1 MNYLITGG
9 AGFIGFSLAN
19 ILSNNPSNKI
29 VIFDNLSK
37 QSLDNDFKKIIKRK
51 NIKFIKG
58 DLKNISKTI
67 KSKSFDYIYHFA
79 AILGV
84 IKVIQNPYTTLIENI
99 ISTKDVIEF
108 AKKQKSLKKI
118 CFTSTSEVYAST
130 LESGLT
136 KYPTPEKVDF
146 LIKGDFN
153 ERSSYALS
161 KIVGEY
167 LFNYSNLKFVIFRP
181 HNIFGERM
189 GFAHVIP
196 QLIKKFLNKKK
207 SFIFVDNPQHKRSFC
222 YIDYAIQLILKIS
235 HNKKTSRQVY
245 NVGAQNK
252 EMSISELAKHIK
264 KILNSNKKIIF
275 TKAINKNYSPKK
287 RKPQMHKSKF
297 FINHA
302 HNFEQGLFNTV
313 KWYRNYYLN

>member
-9 AGFIGFSLAN
+9 AGFIGFNLASV
-19 ILSNNPSNKI
+19 LSDDTRNKI

-37 QSLDNDFKKIIKRK
+37 QSLDDDFKKILKRK

-67 KSKSFDYIYHFA
+67 KSKNFDYIYHLA

-84 IKVIQNPYTTLIENI
+84 QKVIQKPYSTLIENI
-99 ISTKDVIEF
+99 ISTKEVIEY

-118 CFTSTSEVYAST
+118 CFTSTSEVYAKT
-130 LESGLT
+130 LELGLT

-167 LFNYSNLKFVIFRP
+167 LFNYSGLKFVIFRP
-181 HNIFGERM
+181 HNIFGARM

-196 QLIKKFLNKKK
+196 QLVKKFLDKKK
-207 SFIFVDNPQHKRSFC
+207 NFISVDNPNHKRTFC
-222 YIDYAIQLILKIS
+222 YIDYAIELIIKIS
-235 HNKKTSRQVY
+235 HNKNTSRQIY
-245 NVGAQNK
+245 NIGAPRK
-252 EMSISELAKHIK
+252 VIAISELAKQIK
-264 KILNSNKKIIF
+264 NILKSNKKITF
-275 TKAINKNYSPKK
+275 TKVINKDHSPKK
-287 RKPQMHKSKF
+287 RKPDMNKSKF
-297 FINHA
+297 FLNRT
-302 HNFEQGLFNTV
+302 HNLKQGLFSTV
-313 KWYRNYYLN
+313 KWYENYYLN

>member
-1 MNYLITGG
+1 ML
-9 AGFIGFSLAN
+9 FE
-19 ILSNNPSNKI
+19 
-29 VIFDNLSK
+29 
-37 QSLDNDFKKIIKRK
+37 
-51 NIKFIKG
+51 
-58 DLKNISKTI
+58 LKNEVPNLFCVLGAEVKGKPSISVIINDELVKTKNLQI
-67 KSKSFDYIYHFA
+67 DFEINLFLSQNHSF
-79 AILGV
+79 L
-84 IKVIQNPYTTLIENI
+84 
-99 ISTKDVIEF
+99 
-108 AKKQKSLKKI
+108 LKKI

-153 ERSSYALS
+153 ERSSYELS

-313 KWYRNYYLN
+313 KWYRNPG